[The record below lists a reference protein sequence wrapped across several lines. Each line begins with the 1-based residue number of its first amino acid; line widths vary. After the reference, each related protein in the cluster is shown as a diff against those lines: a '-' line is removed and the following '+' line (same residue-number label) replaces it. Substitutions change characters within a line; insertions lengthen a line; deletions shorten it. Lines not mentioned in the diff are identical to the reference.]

1 MRFDVFT
8 LPSNLFTCILHW
20 FIYLNIEIRV
30 VLLDVNIKSSLG
42 GRGGGRAAT
51 LSTGFK
57 SADRSLWKEGRG
69 DASHGLQIVL
79 SPFFVCLLSV
89 HAEQHGDINKGR

>member
-20 FIYLNIEIRV
+20 FIYLNIEICV

-42 GRGGGRAAT
+42 GRGGGTCRH
-51 LSTGFK
+51 
-57 SADRSLWKEGRG
+57 SLHW
-69 DASHGLQIVL
+69 I
-79 SPFFVCLLSV
+79 
-89 HAEQHGDINKGR
+89 